1 MDTTQLIISEPLT
14 TPCDKAS
21 NEAFEEQYLD
31 IRQKEQRLYDNKTLL
46 QLPVVDPGHPHYSEW
61 KIRSAS
67 AQKLKNYLSKHQ
79 QPLHVAE
86 IGCGNG
92 WLSNLLA
99 SVPGI
104 HVTGID
110 INETELKQAA
120 VVFKNTPNLTF
131 QYGDIRSGITNNKK
145 FDHIIFA
152 ASIQYFP
159 SLKEIICFSI
169 ERLTDTGEIHIL
181 DSPFYTSAQLEDAR
195 ARTIIYFNTQEASV
209 MSQYYFHHTW
219 NDLLGLQYKLL
230 YKPSLFQQYILQNK
244 NPFPWI
250 SIPKQ

>member
-1 MDTTQLIISEPLT
+1 MDTTQLIIPEPLT
-14 TPCDKAS
+14 IPGDKAS
-21 NEAFEEQYLD
+21 SQAFEEQYIC

-46 QLPVVDPGHPHYSEW
+46 QLPVVAPGHPHYSEW

-67 AQKLKNYLSKHQ
+67 ALKLKKYLSRLQ
-79 QPLHVAE
+79 QPLNIAE

-99 SVPGI
+99 SISGSDI
-104 HVTGID
+104 TGID
-110 INETELKQAA
+110 INATELKQAA
-120 VVFKNTPNLTF
+120 AVFKNTPNLTF
-131 QYGDIRSGITNNKK
+131 EYGDIRSGVLSNKK

-159 SLKEIICFSI
+159 SLKEIIHYSI
-169 ERLTDTGEIHIL
+169 EQLTDTGEIHIL
-181 DSPFYTSAQLEDAR
+181 DSPFYTTAQRDEAR
-195 ARTIIYFNTQEASV
+195 ARTIIYFNTQDANV
-209 MSQYYFHHTW
+209 MAHYYFHHTW
-219 NDLLGLQYKLL
+219 NDLLGFQYKLL
-230 YKPSLFQQYILQNK
+230 FKPSLFQQYILQNK

>member
-1 MDTTQLIISEPLT
+1 MDTTQLIIHEPFT
-14 TPCDKAS
+14 TTGDKAS
-21 NEAFEEQYLD
+21 NQAFEEQYIH

-46 QLPVVDPGHPHYSEW
+46 QLPVVSPDDPHYSEW

-67 AQKLKNYLSKHQ
+67 ALKLKKYLSRHQ
-79 QPLHVAE
+79 QSFNIAE

-99 SVPGI
+99 SVNGI

-120 VVFKNTPNLTF
+120 AAFKNTPNLKF
-131 QYGDIRSGITNNKK
+131 EYGDIRTGVLCNKK

-159 SLKEIICFSI
+159 SLKEIIRYSI
-169 ERLTDTGEIHIL
+169 EQLTGTGEIHIL
-181 DSPFYTSAQLEDAR
+181 DSPLYTTAQRDDAR
-195 ARTIIYFNTQEASV
+195 ARTIIYFDTQEASV
-209 MSQYYFHHTW
+209 MSNYYYHHTW
-219 NDLLGLQYKLL
+219 NDLVGLHYKLL
-230 YKPSLFQQYILQNK
+230 YKPSLFQHYILQNK